1 MGQIIDFGKNVPS
14 SFSQSISQP
23 LLNVSGTVLGQF
35 GLSVAAG
42 GSVLLEA
49 TFGLQNSAAASSEVI
64 FSFVRNAVEI
74 FSIRSATSL
83 SNSLDS
89 VSFSFMDS
97 NLPASYYAYGL
108 TAWAVSANNRPV
120 VVGPLIF
127 SGVSMVL

>member
-23 LLNVSGTVLGQF
+23 LLNASGTVLGQF
-35 GLSVAAG
+35 GLNVAAG

-49 TFGLQNSAAASSEVI
+49 TFGLQNGAAASSEVI

-74 FSIRSATSL
+74 FSIRSSSNT

-97 NLPASYYAYGL
+97 NLPAAYYAYGL